1 MNHVFLSV
9 GHQQQRNLFK
19 CRIQLRTPMVKGG
32 VWFSA
37 MTRRVFSTR
46 RVELRL
52 RYAVAIPSSGVRA
65 INIVAAL
72 QLWNS

>member
-1 MNHVFLSV
+1 MQDS
-9 GHQQQRNLFK
+9 
-19 CRIQLRTPMVKGG
+19 I
-32 VWFSA
+32 
-37 MTRRVFSTR
+37 
-46 RVELRL
+46 EL